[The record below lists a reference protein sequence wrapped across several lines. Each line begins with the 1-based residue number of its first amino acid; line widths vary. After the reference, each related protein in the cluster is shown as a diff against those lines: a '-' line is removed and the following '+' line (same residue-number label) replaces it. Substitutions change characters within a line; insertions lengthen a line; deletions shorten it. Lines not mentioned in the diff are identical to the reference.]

1 MIYREG
7 TSQEAGTFGV
17 STIPHIVIADE
28 DGAKKHEY
36 GGSELVSMHEGGT
49 LANTVCEK
57 ASSFK

>member
-1 MIYREG
+1 MVYREG
-7 TSQEAGTFGV
+7 TGAEGSQYGI

-36 GGSELVSMHEGGT
+36 GGSELVQMHEGGT

-57 ASSFK
+57 AGSFK